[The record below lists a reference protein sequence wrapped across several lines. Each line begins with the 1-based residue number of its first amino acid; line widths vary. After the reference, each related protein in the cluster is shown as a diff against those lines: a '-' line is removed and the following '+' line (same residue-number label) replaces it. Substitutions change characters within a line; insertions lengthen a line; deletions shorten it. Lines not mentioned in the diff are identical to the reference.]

1 MRAPL
6 VLLLLLL
13 LQSPVYHHATG
24 SELNVTKDEQNM
36 PSLNMFNVSSTDR
49 LSSGVES
56 EEAEDNVKEV
66 REPQFLV
73 NDAGRE
79 KLPIKNPANLGGG
92 KKNPNKPKRKGNEK
106 KTKRKT
112 KTPCEGKYKGF
123 CVHGE
128 CRYIE
133 QFLIPVCKC
142 HPDYFGERCVEQF
155 LKTKRTND
163 ETNVL
168 KIEVVVVSIFFAVVS
183 FVIIIIV
190 ITEQVRKKCTNYNE
204 IEERRNLKK
213 ENRIPSSNV

>member
-1 MRAPL
+1 MPAPL
-6 VLLLLLL
+6 FLLLLLPL
-13 LQSPVYHHATG
+13 LRSPVYQHATG

-36 PSLNMFNVSSTDR
+36 PNLNTFNVDQ
-49 LSSGVES
+49 LSLGVEF
-56 EEAEDNVKEV
+56 EEAEDHAKEV
-66 REPQFLV
+66 RESQFLV

-79 KLPIKNPANLGGG
+79 KPPIKNPANLDGG
-92 KKNPNKPKRKGNEK
+92 KKNPNKHKRKGNEK

-133 QFLIPVCKC
+133 QFLIPVCTC

-155 LKTKRTND
+155 LKTKRTNN
-163 ETNVL
+163 ETSVL
-168 KIEVVVVSIFFAVVS
+168 KIEVVVVSIFFAMIS
-183 FVIIIIV
+183 FAIFIYV

-213 ENRIPSSNV
+213 ENGIPSSNV